1 MDNTNDTPAFDPA
14 SLEKPEVNIG
24 FIPLTDCAP
33 LVVAHEKGFF
43 NRYGLDVT
51 LSKETSWANIRD
63 KVAVGILD
71 AAQMLATM
79 PIASTL
85 GIGPIEK
92 PMLTAFGLDLNG
104 NAITVSESLYRRLG
118 MHESDAPMHAPV
130 TADALKR
137 LIDQERQAGRP
148 PLTFAVVFPTSSHT
162 YELRYW
168 MASAGIDPD
177 RDIELVVVPPP
188 QMVSAMRA
196 GQIDGFCVGE
206 PWNQLAVREGLGRV
220 LITKYELWNNSPEKV
235 LGVSEEWALQHPNTH
250 QALMMALLE
259 AAAWVD
265 LPEHRAEVVEL
276 IAQPRYVNAPRDVVR
291 VSMLGTFQYA
301 RTEFARSLP
310 DFNVFHRF
318 AANFPWRSHAVW
330 FITQM
335 LRWGH
340 LDRAVDIRAIA
351 ERVYRPDLLRTAA
364 DALGM
369 GLPEIDY
376 KTEGMHADAWALDGI
391 RLGSD
396 RFFDGGAF
404 DPNDPI
410 AYLREFP
417 VSNTSASM
425 EQLTE
430 LNPVPVTDSVV
441 SNNE

>member
-1 MDNTNDTPAFDPA
+1 MGSNDNPPVFDT
-14 SLEKPEVNIG
+14 SMLEKPEVNLG

-85 GIGPIEK
+85 GVGPIEK

-104 NAITVSESLYRRLG
+104 NAITVSESLYQRLASTG
-118 MHESDAPMHAPV
+118 MDVADAPV
-130 TADALKR
+130 TAAGLKH
-137 LIDQERQAGRP
+137 LIDQDRRDGRN
-148 PLTFAVVFPTSSHT
+148 PLTFAIVFPTSSHT

-177 RDIELVVVPPP
+177 RDVKLVVIPPP

-196 GQIDGFCVGE
+196 GHIDGFCVGE

-220 LITKYELWNNSPEKV
+220 LITKYEVWNNSPEKV
-235 LGVSEEWALQHPNTH
+235 LGVSEEWALQNPNTH

-340 LDRAVDIRAIA
+340 LDWAIDIREVA

-369 GLPEIDY
+369 SLPKRDY
-376 KTEGMHADAWALDGI
+376 KPEGMHTDAWSLEGI

-396 RFFDGGAF
+396 RFFDGGLF

-410 AYLREFP
+410 TYLRKFDVANLAAPMDQLVDMNPTLVAEP
-417 VSNTSASM
+417 AVSGNK
-425 EQLTE
+425 E
-430 LNPVPVTDSVV
+430 
-441 SNNE
+441 